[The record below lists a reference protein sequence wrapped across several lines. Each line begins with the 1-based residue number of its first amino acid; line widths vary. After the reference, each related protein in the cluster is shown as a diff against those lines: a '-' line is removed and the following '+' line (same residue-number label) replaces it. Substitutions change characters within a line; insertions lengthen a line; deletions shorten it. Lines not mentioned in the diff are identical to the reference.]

1 MRRRNMQE
9 KTNSIHNESGKTAV
23 VIIIVVAVIA
33 YLVYPGTSPFKA
45 DYYDLKAEGNLK
57 DLHRA
62 CNRYW
67 ADGIAQ
73 KMVSKATG
81 VQRVAGPCELEV
93 IKRDPY
99 NFKVLE
105 GMKVEIVDGTKT
117 GFKAT
122 GIHAEGNTLFKV
134 DAQGKVGS

>member
-1 MRRRNMQE
+1 MKISSKVLE
-9 KTNSIHNESGKTAV
+9 NESGKTAV
-23 VIIIVVAVIA
+23 VLVIIVAVIA

-45 DYYDLKAEGNLK
+45 DYYNLKAEGNLK

-67 ADGIAQ
+67 ADGMAQ

-81 VQRVAGPCELEV
+81 VQRVAGPCKLDVVTKEY
-93 IKRDPY
+93 D
-99 NFKVLE
+99 FKVLE
-105 GMKVEIVDGTKT
+105 GMKIEIVDGTKT

-122 GIHAEGNTLFKV
+122 GIHAEGDTVLNV
-134 DAQGKVGS
+134 NAEGKIGS

>member
-1 MRRRNMQE
+1 MKIRLSTLN
-9 KTNSIHNESGKTAV
+9 NESGKTAV
-23 VIIIVVAVIA
+23 VIVIIVAVIA

-45 DYYDLKAEGNLK
+45 DYYNLKAEGNLK

-81 VQRVAGPCELEV
+81 IQRVAGPCELEV
-93 IKRDPY
+93 VKRDPY
-99 NFKVLE
+99 NFKALE
-105 GMKVEIVDGTKT
+105 GMKLKIVDGTKT
-117 GFKAT
+117 GFNAT
-122 GIHAEGNTLFKV
+122 GIHSEGDTLFKV
-134 DAQGKVGS
+134 NAEGKIGS

>member
-1 MRRRNMQE
+1 MRM
-9 KTNSIHNESGKTAV
+9 KSFKNESGKTAV
-23 VIIIVVAVIA
+23 IIVVVLAVIG

-45 DYYDLKAEGNLK
+45 DYYNLKAEGNLK

-81 VQRVAGPCELEV
+81 IKRIAGDCELDV
-93 IKRDPY
+93 VLKDPY
-99 NFKVLE
+99 NFKIME
-105 GMKVEIVDGTKT
+105 GMKIEIVNGTKS
-117 GFKAT
+117 GFQAT
-122 GIHAEGNTLFKV
+122 GKHAEGDTVLKV
-134 DAQGKVGS
+134 NAHGKIES